1 MTKISSLFAND
12 VGRTIEEV
20 IKVDQADEDVI
31 AGEIAEYI
39 ATDSIKRSFIEVL
52 EAYQE
57 APQKPRE
64 GAAVWVSGFFGSGKS
79 SFAKLMGLALENR
92 LIKGVPAADL
102 LAKQIGDNRLTVVLK
117 TIGEKIPTHAVIF
130 DVSTDRGIRSGDQML
145 TEIMYRLFLES
156 LGYAKDID
164 LAELEIDLESDGR
177 LEAFEA
183 AFRSLY
189 GKEWREERSLLSFA
203 IGRAS
208 AVMNHLDPTTFP
220 AADSWGKTRAKPN
233 VTTGL
238 FAKRVVELMALRKKG
253 HSLLFVVDEVGQFV
267 ARDVQKMLDLQ
278 AIVQQLGLHGRG
290 KFWTVVTSQE
300 KLSELVSGL
309 DDKKIELAR
318 LMDRFPLQVHLAP
331 SDISEVTSKRVL
343 QKDAKAEAAL
353 GKLFDDNRSRLDV
366 NSRLSADVRLP
377 TLSREGFID
386 LYPLLPYQIDL
397 IIDIVSGLRLQG
409 GASKHVGGANR
420 TIIKLAQQLLI
431 NPATQIADL
440 DVGNLVRLDQVYDL
454 ISGNISSDIRQKID
468 SIPARV
474 TQPLAQAVAKVVC
487 LLQFVKTVHR
497 TAENIA
503 AALVVGVDAD
513 SRLVEVREALSE
525 LEKGQFVR
533 QGDDG
538 YRIPT
543 PAEDDWDKTRQAIA
557 PRRTDERQMLSAAIS
572 EFWSPQPEFNLGDTK
587 VFKAGLVIDGVEKVG
602 GDVFFHLQLADDARA
617 AAADA
622 EALRTRSQTER
633 DRVFWS
639 VALDEDIVKE
649 ARETYRSDE
658 MIKTKARGAATADE
672 TKLIAEEKARQRRS
686 QQELQRRLRATCL
699 SGKIYFQGND
709 RSPAGGATDLKKAAT
724 AVLSQALPTVYDRF
738 KEASAKRQDI
748 TNGVKALLTDENLNG
763 LPKVFADLGLIR
775 EEAGSRVLDIAAGPL
790 SEVFARIDDRARY
803 GDLATGRFLTETF
816 SGVPFGWDFDAVR
829 LFTLALLR
837 AGVIEGSCGGQTM
850 ELATG
855 VAAQD
860 CFNNNNQFRV
870 ATFRPKKSIDF
881 GVVAE
886 AADHFKE
893 TFGVNA
899 RELAEAPLAAE
910 IRQQIDSHTNPIAD
924 ALQLVRVSG
933 LAGSEMLASALNE
946 MRNISRG
953 GDSNAITAFNASHRL
968 FKDAIRRSADL
979 TRTLDST
986 GQAQIEAGRQALRDI
1001 TYLLQEPNID
1011 PAFKET
1017 GDKLAD
1023 LLARDTVFRELSSIA
1038 TAAAT
1043 ISGEL
1048 ARRRDLAVSACKD
1061 AYKDA
1066 LTTLAATVGWEQLG
1080 DDLKGMIAQPLK
1092 ACATSDGAGK
1102 SLSELRMETENCPVR
1117 LEAAVRRVQETI
1129 EGDRLATVS
1138 AGQFFAGGVETEEQL
1153 DQALTGLRDELSR
1166 LIGEGKKV
1174 VVR

>member
-1 MTKISSLFAND
+1 MTKIGSLFAND
-12 VGRTIEEV
+12 VSRTIEEV

-31 AGEIAEYI
+31 ASEIAEYV

-79 SFAKLMGLALENR
+79 SFAKLLGLALENR
-92 LIKGVPAADL
+92 MIKGVPAADRF
-102 LAKQIGDNRLTVVLK
+102 AKQIGDNRLSVVLK
-117 TIGEKIPTHAVIF
+117 TIGERIPTHAVIF

-156 LGYAKDID
+156 LDYAKDID
-164 LAELEIDLESDGR
+164 LAELEIDLESAGR
-177 LEAFEA
+177 LEEFEA
-183 AFRSLY
+183 AFKSHY
-189 GKEWREERSLLSFA
+189 SKEWRDERSLLSFA

-208 AVMNHLDPTTFP
+208 AVMSQLDPATFP

-238 FAKRVVELMALRKKG
+238 FADRVVELMARRKKG
-253 HSLLFVVDEVGQFV
+253 HSLLIVVDEVGQFV

-278 AIVQQLGLHGRG
+278 AIVQQLGLRGRG

-318 LMDRFPLQVHLAP
+318 LMDRFPLQVHLEP

-343 QKDAKAEAAL
+343 QKDAKAEATL
-353 GKLFDDNRSRLDV
+353 GKLYDDNRARLDV
-366 NSRLSADVRLP
+366 NSRISADVRLP
-377 TLSREGFID
+377 SLSREGFID

-431 NPATQIADL
+431 NPATDIADM

-454 ISGNISSDIRQKID
+454 ISGNISSDIRQKIE
-468 SIPARV
+468 SIQARV
-474 TQPLAQAVAKVVC
+474 THPLAQPVAKVVC

-497 TAENIA
+497 TPENIA
-503 AALVVGVDAD
+503 AALVAGVDSE
-513 SRLVEVREALSE
+513 SRLVEVRDALSE
-525 LEKGQFVR
+525 LEASQFVR

-543 PAEDDWDKTRQAIA
+543 PAEDDWDKTRQGIA
-557 PRRTDERQMLSAAIS
+557 PRRADEQQVLSAAIS

-587 VFKAGLVIDGVEKVG
+587 LFKAGLMVDGVEKVG
-602 GDVFFHLQLADDARA
+602 GEIFFHLQLAGNAEA
-617 AAADA
+617 AATDA

-639 VALDEDIVKE
+639 VSLDEDIVRE
-649 ARETYRSDE
+649 ARESFRSDE
-658 MIKTKARGAATADE
+658 MIKQKGRGATTADE

-686 QQELQRRLRATCL
+686 QLELQRRLKAACL

-709 RSPAGGATDLKKAAT
+709 RSPGGSATDIRKAAT

-738 KEASAKRQDI
+738 REASAKRQDI

-763 LPKVFADLGLIR
+763 LPRVFAELGLIR
-775 EEAGSRVLDIAAGPL
+775 DEGGKRVLDVGAGPL
-790 SEVFARIDDRARY
+790 SEVLAKIDDRARY
-803 GDLATGRFLTETF
+803 GDLATGKFLSEAF
-816 SGVPFGWDFDAVR
+816 AGVPFGWDFDAVR

-837 AGVIEGSCGGQTM
+837 AGVVEGSCGGQTL
-850 ELATG
+850 EVATS

-886 AADHFKE
+886 AAGYFKE
-893 TFGVNA
+893 TFGVEA
-899 RELAEAPLAAE
+899 KELAESPLAGD
-910 IRQQIDSHTNPIAD
+910 IRQQIDNHTDPIQR
-924 ALQLVRVSG
+924 ALELVRVAG
-933 LAGSEMLASALNE
+933 LSGSEMLASALNE

-979 TRTLDST
+979 IKALDDT
-986 GQAQIEAGRQALRDI
+986 GQSQVAAGRRALREVA
-1001 TYLLQEPNID
+1001 YLLQEPDID
-1011 PAFKET
+1011 PGFKET
-1017 GDKLAD
+1017 GDALAD
-1023 LLARDTVFRELSSIA
+1023 LLAKETFFRDLPAIS
-1038 TAAAT
+1038 AAAAA
-1043 ISGEL
+1043 ISQEQ
-1048 ARRRDLAVSACKD
+1048 ARRRDLAVSACTE
-1061 AYKDA
+1061 AYKAA
-1066 LTTLAATVGWEQLG
+1066 LKSLAATPGWEQL
-1080 DDLKGMIAQPLK
+1080 DADVQALIAQPLQ

-1102 SLSELRMETENCPVR
+1102 SVPELRMETETCSGR
-1117 LEAAVRRVQETI
+1117 LESAVRKVLETI

-1138 AGQFFAGGVETEEQL
+1138 AGQYFTGGIETEEQL
-1153 DQALTGLRDELSR
+1153 DQALAGLRDELSR

-1174 VVR
+1174 LVR

>member
-1 MTKISSLFAND
+1 MTKIGSLFANN

-31 AGEIAEYI
+31 AGEIAEYV

-52 EAYQE
+52 ETYQE
-57 APQKPRE
+57 TPQKPRE

-79 SFAKLMGLALENR
+79 SFAKLLGLVLENR
-92 LIKGVPAADL
+92 MIKGVPAADRF
-102 LAKQIGDNRLTVVLK
+102 ANQIGDNRLSVVLK

-164 LAELEIDLESDGR
+164 LAELEIDLESAGR
-177 LEAFEA
+177 LEAFET
-183 AFRSLY
+183 AFRSHY
-189 GKEWREERSLLSFA
+189 GKEWRDERSLLSFA

-208 AVMNHLDPTTFP
+208 TIMSQLDPTTFP

-238 FAKRVVELMALRKKG
+238 FAERVVELMARRKKG

-278 AIVQQLGLHGRG
+278 AIVQQLGLRGRG

-318 LMDRFPLQVHLAP
+318 LMDRFPLQVHLEP

-343 QKDAKAEAAL
+343 QKDANAEALL
-353 GKLFDDNRSRLDV
+353 GKLYDDHRARLEV
-366 NSRLSADVRLP
+366 NSRISADVRLP
-377 TLSREGFID
+377 PLSREGFID

-431 NPATQIADL
+431 NPATEIATM
-440 DVGNLVRLDQVYDL
+440 DVGNLVRLDQVYEL
-454 ISGNISSDIRQKID
+454 ISGNISSDIRQKIE

-474 TQPLAQAVAKVVC
+474 KHPLAQSIAKVVC

-497 TAENIA
+497 TPENIA
-503 AALVVGVDAD
+503 AALVAGVDSD
-513 SRLVEVREALSE
+513 SRLVEVREALGE
-525 LEKGQFVR
+525 LEKSQFVR

-543 PAEDDWDKTRQAIA
+543 PAEDDWDKTRQGIA
-557 PRRTDERQMLSAAIS
+557 PRRADERQMLSAAIA

-587 VFKAGLVIDGVEKVG
+587 LFKAGLMIDGVEKVA
-602 GDVFFHLQLADDARA
+602 GDIYFHLELSDSSEA
-617 AAADA
+617 AVSDA
-622 EALRTRSQTER
+622 EAFRTRSQTER

-639 VALDEDIVKE
+639 VALDEDIVRE

-658 MIKTKARGAATADE
+658 MIKQKGRGAATADE

-686 QQELQRRLRATCL
+686 QQELQRRLRAACL

-709 RSPAGGATDLKKAAT
+709 RSPGGAATDLRAAAK

-738 KEASAKRQDI
+738 GEASAKRQDI
-748 TNGVKALLTDENLNG
+748 TSGLKALLVEENLNG
-763 LPKVFADLGLIR
+763 LPKVFTELGLIR
-775 EEAGSRVLDIAAGPL
+775 DEGGKRVLDVGDGPL
-790 SEVFARIDDRARY
+790 SEVFAKIDDRARY
-803 GDLATGRFLTETF
+803 GDLATGRFLTEEF
-816 SGVPFGWDFDAVR
+816 AKVPFGWDFDAVR
-829 LFTLALLR
+829 LFALALLR
-837 AGVIEGSCGGQTM
+837 AGVVEVSSGGQT
-850 ELATG
+850 LDVATS

-860 CFNNNNQFRV
+860 CFNNNNQFRI

-886 AADHFKE
+886 AAERFKE
-893 TFGVNA
+893 TFGVEA
-899 RELAEAPLAAE
+899 KELAEAPLAE
-910 IRQQIDSHTNPIAD
+910 QIRQQINDHLD
-924 ALQLVRVSG
+924 AIQTALGLVLVAQ
-933 LAGSEMLASALNE
+933 LAGSEMLDSALNE

-953 GDSNAITAFNASHRL
+953 GDSNAITAFNASHIL
-968 FKDAIRRSADL
+968 LKDAVRRAADL
-979 TRTLDST
+979 TKALDGA
-986 GQAQIEAGRQALRDI
+986 GQSQIEAGRRALYELD
-1001 TYLLQEPNID
+1001 YLLQEPDID
-1011 PAFKET
+1011 PGFKEKGET
-1017 GDKLAD
+1017 LAD
-1023 LLARDTVFRELSSIA
+1023 LLAKETFFRDLSAIS
-1038 TAAAT
+1038 AAAAA
-1043 ISGEL
+1043 ISGEQ
-1048 ARRRDLAVSACKD
+1048 ARRRDLAVDACTE
-1061 AYKDA
+1061 AYKSA
-1066 LTTLAATVGWEQLG
+1066 LKTLAATPGWEQL
-1080 DDLKGMIAQPLK
+1080 DADVQALIAQPLQ

-1102 SLSELRMETENCPVR
+1102 SLSELRMETETCPGR
-1117 LEAAVRRVQETI
+1117 LEAAVRKALETI

-1138 AGQFFAGGVETEEQL
+1138 AGQYFTGGIETEEQL

>member
-1 MTKISSLFAND
+1 MTKIGSLFAND

-31 AGEIAEYI
+31 AGEIAEYV

-52 EAYQE
+52 ETYQE
-57 APQKPRE
+57 TPQKPRE
-64 GAAVWVSGFFGSGKS
+64 GTAVWVSGFFGSGKS
-79 SFAKLMGLALENR
+79 SFAKLLGLVLENR
-92 LIKGVPAADL
+92 MIKGVPAADRF
-102 LAKQIGDNRLTVVLK
+102 AKQIGDNRLTVVLK

-164 LAELEIDLESDGR
+164 LAELEIDLETAGR
-177 LEAFEA
+177 LSEFEA
-183 AFRSLY
+183 AYQSQY
-189 GKEWREERSLLSFA
+189 GKEWRDARSLLSFA
-203 IGRAS
+203 IGQAS
-208 AVMNHLDPTTFP
+208 TIMSQLDPTTFP

-238 FAKRVVELMALRKKG
+238 FADRVVNLMARRKKG

-278 AIVQQLGLHGRG
+278 AIVQQLGLRGRG

-318 LMDRFPLQVHLAP
+318 LMDRFPLQVHLEP

-343 QKDAKAEAAL
+343 QKDSKAEAAL
-353 GKLFDDNRSRLDV
+353 GKLYDDNRARLDV
-366 NSRLSADVRLP
+366 NSRISADVRLP

-431 NPATQIADL
+431 NPATEIAAMDI
-440 DVGNLVRLDQVYDL
+440 GGLVRLDQVYDL
-454 ISGNISSDIRQKID
+454 ISGNISSDIRQKIE

-474 TQPLAQAVAKVVC
+474 KHPLAQPVAKVVC

-497 TAENIA
+497 TPENIA
-503 AALVVGVDAD
+503 AALVADVSAD
-513 SRLVEVREALSE
+513 SRLVEVRDALDE

-533 QGDDG
+533 LGDDG

-543 PAEDDWDKTRQAIA
+543 PAEDDWDKTRQGIA
-557 PRRTDERQMLSAAIS
+557 PRRADERQMLSAAIS

-587 VFKAGLVIDGVEKVG
+587 LFKAGLIIDGAEKIG
-602 GDVFFHLQLADDARA
+602 GEIYFHLQLADNADAA
-617 AAADA
+617 TGEA
-622 EALRTRSQTER
+622 EALRTRSQSER

-639 VALDEDIVKE
+639 VALDEDIVRE

-658 MIKTKARGAATADE
+658 MIKQKGRGATTADE

-686 QQELQRRLRATCL
+686 QQELQRRLRAACL

-709 RSPAGGATDLKKAAT
+709 RSPSGSATDLKKAAT

-738 KEASAKRQDI
+738 REASAKRQDI
-748 TNGVKALLTDENLNG
+748 GSGVKALLTDESLNG
-763 LPKVFADLGLIR
+763 LPRIFAELGLIKD
-775 EEAGSRVLDIAAGPL
+775 ESGQRVLNVGAVPL
-790 SEVFARIDDRARY
+790 SEVFAKVDDRARY
-803 GDLATGRFLTETF
+803 GDLATGKFLTEAF
-816 SGVPFGWDFDAVR
+816 AGAPYGWDFDAVR

-837 AGVIEGSCGGQTM
+837 AGVVEGSCGGQTL
-850 ELATG
+850 EVATS

-860 CFNNNNQFRV
+860 CFNNNTQFRV

-886 AADHFKE
+886 AAGHFKE
-893 TFGVNA
+893 TFGVEA
-899 RELAEAPLAAE
+899 RELAESPLAAE
-910 IRQQIDSHTNPIAD
+910 IRKQIDSHTDPIQR
-924 ALQLVRVSG
+924 ALGLVQIAG
-933 LAGSEMLASALNE
+933 LAGGEVLDSALNE
-946 MRNISRG
+946 MRNIGRG
-953 GDSNAITAFNASHRL
+953 SDANAITAFNASHRL
-968 FKDAIRRSADL
+968 LKDAIRRGADL
-979 TRTLDST
+979 TKALDDR
-986 GQAQIEAGRQALRDI
+986 GQGQVEAGRQALGAL
-1001 TYLLQEPNID
+1001 TSLLQEPDLD
-1011 PAFKET
+1011 PGFRET
-1017 GDKLAD
+1017 GETLRD
-1023 LLARDTVFRELSSIA
+1023 LLAKETFFRDLSAIGE
-1038 TAAAT
+1038 AAAT
-1043 ISGEL
+1043 ILREL
-1048 ARRRDLAVSACKD
+1048 ARRRERAVAVCID
-1061 AYKDA
+1061 AYTGA
-1066 LTTLAATVGWEQLG
+1066 LKTLATTPGWEQLNA
-1080 DDLKGMIAQPLK
+1080 DLQALIAHPLQ

-1102 SLSELRMETENCPVR
+1102 SLSELRMETETCPSR
-1117 LEAAVRRVQETI
+1117 LDAAVRKVLETI

-1138 AGQFFAGGVETEEQL
+1138 AGQYFTGGVETEEQL
-1153 DQALTGLRDELSR
+1153 DQALAGLRDELSR

>member
-1 MTKISSLFAND
+1 MTKIGSLFAND
-12 VGRTIEEV
+12 VSRTIEEV
-20 IKVDQADEDVI
+20 IKVDQAHEDVI
-31 AGEIAEYI
+31 AGEIAEYV

-57 APQKPRE
+57 APQKPRD

-79 SFAKLMGLALENR
+79 SFAKLLGLALENR
-92 LIKGVPAADL
+92 VIKGVPAADR
-102 LAKQIGDNRLTVVLK
+102 LAKQIGDNRLSVVLK

-183 AFRSLY
+183 AFRNTY
-189 GKEWREERSLLSFA
+189 GKEWRDERSLLSFA

-208 AVMNHLDPTTFP
+208 TVMSQLDPDTFP

-238 FAKRVVELMALRKKG
+238 FADRVVELMARRKPG

-278 AIVQQLGLHGRG
+278 AIVQQLGLRGRG

-318 LMDRFPLQVHLAP
+318 LMDRFPLQVHLEP

-353 GKLFDDNRSRLDV
+353 GKLYDDNRARLDV
-366 NSRLSADVRLP
+366 NSRVSADVRLP
-377 TLSREGFID
+377 ALSREAFID

-431 NPATQIADL
+431 NPATEIAAME
-440 DVGNLVRLDQVYDL
+440 VGNLVRLDQVYDL
-454 ISGNISSDIRQKID
+454 ISGNISSDIRQKIE

-474 TQPLAQAVAKVVC
+474 KHPLGQSVAKVVC
-487 LLQFVKTVHR
+487 LLQFVRTVHR
-497 TAENIA
+497 TPENIA
-503 AALVVGVDAD
+503 AGLVAGVDVD
-513 SRLVEVREALSE
+513 SRLIEVRDALGE
-525 LEKGQFVR
+525 LEKSQFVR

-557 PRRTDERQMLSAAIS
+557 PRRADERQMLLAAIT
-572 EFWSPQPEFNLGDTK
+572 EFWSPQPEVNLGDTK
-587 VFKAGLVIDGVEKVG
+587 LFKAGLIVDGSEKVG
-602 GDVFFHLQLADDARA
+602 GDIYFHLQLADSAEA
-617 AAADA
+617 AAVDA
-622 EALRTRSQTER
+622 ESMRTRSQTER

-639 VALDEDIVKE
+639 VALDEDIIRE
-649 ARETYRSDE
+649 ARESYRSDE
-658 MIKTKARGAATADE
+658 MIKQKGRGASTIDE

-686 QQELQRRLRATCL
+686 QQELQRRLRAACL
-699 SGKIYFQGND
+699 TGKVYFQGND
-709 RSPAGGATDLKKAAT
+709 RSPGGSATDLRKAAT

-738 KEASAKRQDI
+738 GEASAKRQDVAS
-748 TNGVKALLTDENLNG
+748 GLKALLTDENLHG
-763 LPKVFADLGLIR
+763 LPKIFAELSLIKDD
-775 EEAGSRVLDIAAGPL
+775 GGQRVLNVGAGPL
-790 SEVFARIDDRARY
+790 SEVFAKIDERARY
-803 GDLATGRFLTETF
+803 GDLATGKFLAEAF
-816 SGVPFGWDFDAVR
+816 AGAPFGWDFETVR

-837 AGVIEGSCGGQTM
+837 AGVVEGSSGGQTL
-850 ELATG
+850 ELATS
-855 VAAQD
+855 VATQD

-870 ATFRPKKSIDF
+870 ATFRPKKNIDF
-881 GVVAE
+881 GIVAE
-886 AADHFKE
+886 AAGHFKE
-893 TFGVNA
+893 TFGVEA
-899 RELAEAPLAAE
+899 RELAESPLAAE
-910 IRQQIDSHTNPIAD
+910 IRTQIDSHMDPVQR
-924 ALQLVRVSG
+924 ALGLVRIARLS
-933 LAGSEMLASALNE
+933 GSEMLDSAINE
-946 MRNISRG
+946 MRNILRG
-953 GDSNAITAFNASHRL
+953 SDGNAITAFNASHRL
-968 FKDAIRRSADL
+968 LKDAIRRSADL
-979 TRTLDST
+979 NNALDDS
-986 GQAQIEAGRQALRDI
+986 GQQQIASGRKALRDLD
-1001 TYLLQEPNID
+1001 YLLQEPDID
-1011 PAFKET
+1011 PGFAET
-1017 GDKLAD
+1017 GDALRD
-1023 LLARDTVFRELSSIA
+1023 LLAKETFFRDLPAIS
-1038 TAAAT
+1038 AAANA
-1043 ISGEL
+1043 ISQEQS
-1048 ARRRDLAVSACKD
+1048 RRRSLAIAACND
-1061 AYKDA
+1061 AYSAA
-1066 LTTLAATVGWEQLG
+1066 LKSLAATPGWEQLG
-1080 DDLKGMIAQPLK
+1080 RDLHAEIAQPLQG
-1092 ACATSDGAGK
+1092 CATSDGAGK
-1102 SLSELRMETENCPVR
+1102 SLSELRMETETCPGR
-1117 LEAAVRRVQETI
+1117 LETAVRKVLKTI

-1138 AGQFFAGGVETEEQL
+1138 AGQYFSGGIETEEQL

-1174 VVR
+1174 MVR

>member
-12 VGRTIEEV
+12 IGRTIEEV

-31 AGEIAEYI
+31 AGEIAEYV

-79 SFAKLMGLALENR
+79 SFAKLLGLALENR
-92 LIKGVPAADL
+92 MVKGVPAADR
-102 LAKQIGDNRLTVVLK
+102 LAKQIGDNRLSVVLK

-183 AFRSLY
+183 AFRTQY
-189 GKEWREERSLLSFA
+189 GKEWRDERSLLSFA

-208 AVMNHLDPTTFP
+208 TIMSQLDPTTFP

-238 FAKRVVELMALRKKG
+238 FAERVVELMARRKPG

-278 AIVQQLGLHGRG
+278 AVVQQLGVKGRG

-318 LMDRFPLQVHLAP
+318 LMDRFPLQVHLEP

-343 QKDAKAEAAL
+343 QKDASAEATL
-353 GKLFDDNRSRLDV
+353 GKLYDDNRARLDI
-366 NSRLSADVRLP
+366 NSRISAAVTLP
-377 TLSREGFID
+377 ALSREGFID

-431 NPATQIADL
+431 NPATEIAEL

-454 ISGNISSDIRQKID
+454 ISGNISSDIRQKIE
-468 SIPARV
+468 SIFTRV
-474 TQPLAQAVAKVVC
+474 KHPLAQSVAKVVC

-497 TAENIA
+497 TPENIA
-503 AALVVGVDAD
+503 AALVACVDSD
-513 SRLVEVREALSE
+513 SRLVEVREALDE
-525 LEKGQFVR
+525 LEKSQFVR
-533 QGDDG
+533 LGDDG

-543 PAEDDWDKTRQAIA
+543 PAEDDWDKTRQGIS
-557 PRRTDERQMLSAAIS
+557 PRRADERQMLSATVTD
-572 EFWSPQPEFNLGDTK
+572 FWSQQPEFNLGDTK
-587 VFKAGLVIDGVEKVG
+587 VFKAGLIVDGSEKVT
-602 GDVFFHLQLADDARA
+602 GDISFHLQLADNAEA
-617 AAADA
+617 AAVDA

-639 VALDEDIVKE
+639 VALDEDIIRE
-649 ARETYRSDE
+649 ACESYRSEE
-658 MIKTKARGAATADE
+658 MIKTRGRGATTTDE

-686 QQELQRRLRATCL
+686 QQELQRRLRAACL
-699 SGKIYFQGND
+699 SGKVYFQGND
-709 RSPAGGATDLKKAAT
+709 RSPGGSATDIRKAAT

-738 KEASAKRQDI
+738 REASAKRQDI

-763 LPKVFADLGLIR
+763 LPKVFVELGLVR
-775 EEAGSRVLDIAAGPL
+775 DEGGKRVLDVGAGPL

-803 GDLATGRFLTETF
+803 GDLANGKFLTEAF
-816 SGVPFGWDFDAVR
+816 AGAPFGWDFDAVR
-829 LFTLALLR
+829 LFALALLR
-837 AGVIEGSCGGQTM
+837 AGVVEVSSGGQT
-850 ELATG
+850 LDVATS

-860 CFNNNNQFRV
+860 CFNNNNQFRI

-886 AADHFKE
+886 AAVQFEE
-893 TFGVNA
+893 TFGVQA

-910 IRQQIDSHTNPIAD
+910 IRQQIDSHTD
-924 ALQLVRVSG
+924 AIRNALGLVRDAG
-933 LAGSEMLASALNE
+933 LTGAEMLDTALNE

-953 GDSNAITAFNASHRL
+953 GDGNAIIAFSASHRL
-968 FKDAIRRSADL
+968 LKDAIRRSADL
-979 TRTLDST
+979 NKALDDT
-986 GQAQIEAGRQALRDI
+986 GQEQIEAGRRALRDL
-1001 TYLLQEPNID
+1001 TFLMQEPDID
-1011 PAFKET
+1011 PGFREAGET
-1017 GDKLAD
+1017 LKD
-1023 LLARDTVFRELSSIA
+1023 LLAKETFFRDLSAIA
-1038 TAAAT
+1038 AAAAT
-1043 ISGEL
+1043 ISGEQ
-1048 ARRRDLAVSACKD
+1048 ARRRGLAVAACTD

-1066 LTTLAATVGWEQLG
+1066 LKTLAATPGWEQLG
-1080 DDLKGMIAQPLK
+1080 ADVQALIAQPLQ
-1092 ACATSDGAGK
+1092 ACATGDGTGK
-1102 SLSELRMETENCPVR
+1102 SLSELRMETETCPGR
-1117 LEAAVRRVQETI
+1117 LEAAVRRVLETI

-1138 AGQFFAGGVETEEQL
+1138 AGQYFAGGIETEEQL

>member
-1 MTKISSLFAND
+1 MTKIGSLFAND
-12 VGRTIEEV
+12 VSRTIEEV

-31 AGEIAEYI
+31 AGEIAEYV

-79 SFAKLMGLALENR
+79 SFAKLLGLALENR
-92 LIKGVPAADL
+92 TIKGLPAADRF
-102 LAKQIGDNRLTVVLK
+102 AKQIGDNRLSVVLK

-164 LAELEIDLESDGR
+164 LAELEIDLESAGR

-183 AFRSLY
+183 AFKSQY
-189 GKEWREERSLLSFA
+189 GSEWRDDRSLLSFA

-208 AVMNHLDPTTFP
+208 TIMSQLDPTTFP

-238 FAKRVVELMALRKKG
+238 FGERVVELMERRKKG
-253 HSLLFVVDEVGQFV
+253 QSLLFVVDEVGQFV

-278 AIVQQLGLHGRG
+278 AIVQQLGLRGRG

-318 LMDRFPLQVHLAP
+318 LMDRFPIQVHLDP
-331 SDISEVTSKRVL
+331 SDIAEVTSKRVL
-343 QKDAKAEAAL
+343 QKDAKAEATL
-353 GKLFDDNRSRLDV
+353 GKLYDDNRARLDV
-366 NSRLSADVRLP
+366 NSRISADVRLP
-377 TLSREGFID
+377 SLSREGFVD

-397 IIDIVSGLRLQG
+397 VIDIVSGLRLQG
-409 GASKHVGGANR
+409 GASRHVGGANR

-431 NPATQIADL
+431 NPATEIAEM
-440 DVGNLVRLDQVYDL
+440 DVGSLVRLDQVYDL
-454 ISGNISSDIRQKID
+454 ISGNISSDIRQKIE

-474 TQPLAQAVAKVVC
+474 RHPLAQSVAKVVC
-487 LLQFVKTVHR
+487 LFQFVKTVHR
-497 TAENIA
+497 TPENIA
-503 AALVVGVDAD
+503 AALVAGVDAD
-513 SRLVEVREALSE
+513 SPLVAVRDALGE
-525 LEKGQFVR
+525 LEKSQFVR

-543 PAEDDWDKTRQAIA
+543 PAEDDWDKTRQGIA
-557 PRRTDERQMLSAAIS
+557 PRRADERQMLSATIS

-587 VFKAGLVIDGVEKVG
+587 LFRAGLMVDGVEKVSG
-602 GDVFFHLQLADDARA
+602 EIYFHLQLGDNAEGA
-617 AAADA
+617 AIDA
-622 EALRTRSQTER
+622 EALRTRSQNER

-639 VALDEDIVKE
+639 VALDEDIIRE
-649 ARETYRSDE
+649 ARESYRSDE

-686 QQELQRRLRATCL
+686 QQELQRRLRAACL

-709 RSPAGGATDLKKAAT
+709 RSPGGGATDLRKAAT

-738 KEASAKRQDI
+738 REASAKRQDI

-763 LPKVFADLGLIR
+763 LPKVFAELGLIR
-775 EEAGSRVLDIAAGPL
+775 DEGGKRVLDFGAGPL
-790 SEVFARIDDRARY
+790 SEVFAKIDDRARY
-803 GDLATGRFLTETF
+803 GDLATGKFLTEAF
-816 SGVPFGWDFDAVR
+816 ASAPYGWDFDAVR
-829 LFTLALLR
+829 LFTLSLLR
-837 AGVIEGSCGGQTM
+837 AGVIEGSCGGQT
-850 ELATG
+850 LDVATS

-860 CFNNNNQFRV
+860 CFNNNPQFRV

-886 AADHFKE
+886 AARHFKE
-893 TFGVNA
+893 TFGVEA
-899 RELAEAPLAAE
+899 KELAESPLAAE
-910 IRQQIDSHTNPIAD
+910 IRQQIDNQTDSIQR
-924 ALQLVRVSG
+924 ALDLVRIAG
-933 LAGSEMLASALNE
+933 LSGSEMLASAVNE

-953 GDSNAITAFNASHRL
+953 GDGNAITAFNASHRL
-968 FKDAIRRSADL
+968 LKDAIRRSGDL
-979 TRTLDST
+979 IRSLDET
-986 GQAQIEAGRQALRDI
+986 GQSQVEAGRRALRELA
-1001 TYLLQEPNID
+1001 YLLQEPDID
-1011 PAFKET
+1011 PGFKET
-1017 GDKLAD
+1017 GETLGD
-1023 LLARDTVFRELSSIA
+1023 LLAKETFFRELTAISA
-1038 TAAAT
+1038 AAAT
-1043 ISGEL
+1043 ISQEQ
-1048 ARRRDLAVSACKD
+1048 ARRRGLAVMGCTE
-1061 AYKDA
+1061 AYKGA
-1066 LTTLAATVGWEQLG
+1066 LKTLASTPGWEQLG
-1080 DDLKGMIAQPLK
+1080 ADLQALIAQPLQ
-1092 ACATSDGAGK
+1092 ACATGDGTGK
-1102 SLSELRMETENCPVR
+1102 SLSELRMETETCPGR
-1117 LEAAVRRVQETI
+1117 LETAVRKVLETI

-1138 AGQFFAGGVETEEQL
+1138 AGQYFSGGIETEEQL

>member
-12 VGRTIEEV
+12 IGRTIEEV

-31 AGEIAEYI
+31 AGEIAEYV

-57 APQKPRE
+57 APQKSRE

-79 SFAKLMGLALENR
+79 SFAKLLGLALENR
-92 LIKGVPAADL
+92 MVKGVPAADR
-102 LAKQIGDNRLTVVLK
+102 LAKQIGDNRLSVVLK

-183 AFRSLY
+183 AFRTLY
-189 GKEWREERSLLSFA
+189 GKEWRDERSLLSFA

-208 AVMNHLDPTTFP
+208 TVMSQLDPTTFP

-238 FAKRVVELMALRKKG
+238 FAERVVDLMARRKPG

-278 AIVQQLGLHGRG
+278 AVVQQLGVKGRG

-318 LMDRFPLQVHLAP
+318 LMDRFPLQVHLEP

-343 QKDAKAEAAL
+343 QKDAQAEATL
-353 GKLFDDNRSRLDV
+353 GKLYDDNRARLDV
-366 NSRLSADVRLP
+366 NSRISADVRLP
-377 TLSREGFID
+377 MLSREGFID

-409 GASKHVGGANR
+409 GASHHVGGANR

-431 NPATQIADL
+431 NPATDIAEL

-454 ISGNISSDIRQKID
+454 ISGNIGSDIRQKID

-474 TQPLAQAVAKVVC
+474 KHPLAQPVAKVVC

-497 TAENIA
+497 TPENIA
-503 AALVVGVDAD
+503 AALVAGVDAD
-513 SRLVEVREALSE
+513 SRLVEVRDALEE
-525 LEKGQFVR
+525 LQKSQFVR
-533 QGDDG
+533 LGDDG

-543 PAEDDWDKTRQAIA
+543 PAEDDWDKTRQGIS
-557 PRRTDERQMLSAAIS
+557 PRRADERQMLSTTIA

-587 VFKAGLVIDGVEKVG
+587 VFKAGLIVDGGEKVT
-602 GDVFFHLQLADDARA
+602 GDIYFHLQSADNAEA
-617 AAADA
+617 AAVDA

-639 VALDEDIVKE
+639 VALDEDIIRE
-649 ARETYRSDE
+649 ARESYRSDE
-658 MIKTKARGAATADE
+658 MIKTRGRGATTADE

-686 QQELQRRLRATCL
+686 QQELQRRLRAACL
-699 SGKIYFQGND
+699 SGKVYFQGND
-709 RSPAGGATDLKKAAT
+709 RSPGGSATDLKKAAT

-738 KEASAKRQDI
+738 REASAKRQDI
-748 TNGVKALLTDENLNG
+748 TNGLKALLTDENLNG
-763 LPKVFADLGLIR
+763 LPKVFVELGLVR
-775 EEAGSRVLDIAAGPL
+775 DEGGKRVLDVVTGPL
-790 SEVFARIDDRARY
+790 SEVFARIEDRARY
-803 GDLATGRFLTETF
+803 GDLATGKVLTEAF
-816 SGVPFGWDFDAVR
+816 AGAPFGWDFDAVR
-829 LFTLALLR
+829 LFALALLR
-837 AGVIEGSCGGQTM
+837 AGVVEVSSGGQT
-850 ELATG
+850 LDVATS

-860 CFNNNNQFRV
+860 CFNNNNQFRI

-886 AADHFKE
+886 AAGHFKE
-893 TFGVNA
+893 TFGVEA

-910 IRQQIDSHTNPIAD
+910 IRQQIDSHTD
-924 ALQLVRVSG
+924 AIQSALGLVRVAG
-933 LAGSEMLASALNE
+933 LAGAEMLDTALNE

-953 GDSNAITAFNASHRL
+953 GDGNAITAFSASHRL
-968 FKDAIRRSADL
+968 LKDAIRRSADL
-979 TRTLDST
+979 NKALDES
-986 GQAQIEAGRQALRDI
+986 GQEQIEAGRRALRDLAF
-1001 TYLLQEPNID
+1001 LLQEPDID
-1011 PAFKET
+1011 PGFRETGATLKDLLDKET
-1017 GDKLAD
+1017 F
-1023 LLARDTVFRELSSIA
+1023 FRELSAISA
-1038 TAAAT
+1038 AAAT
-1043 ISGEL
+1043 ISDEQ
-1048 ARRRDLAVSACKD
+1048 ARRRDLAVTACRD

-1066 LTTLAATVGWEQLG
+1066 LKTLAATPGWEQLG
-1080 DDLKGMIAQPLK
+1080 TDVQALIAQPLQ
-1092 ACATSDGAGK
+1092 ACATGDGAGK
-1102 SLSELRMETENCPVR
+1102 SLSELRMETETCPGR
-1117 LEAAVRRVQETI
+1117 LETAVRRVLETI

-1138 AGQFFAGGVETEEQL
+1138 AGQYFAGGIETEEQL